1 MIQSMRD
8 NPRGSV
14 EVDWKYEVKG
24 DHFGN
29 WQMIRGGM
37 IRSPGHR
44 YRFRL
49 SGWAKSSQ
57 SLFVLMAGE
66 LDGMGERGGV
76 PTIRWGH

>member
-49 SGWAKSSQ
+49 GGWAKSSLR
-57 SLFVLMAGE
+57 SCLWPVSW
-66 LDGMGERGGV
+66 MGWVSVEAYRQ
-76 PTIRWGH
+76 